1 MDPILDFVSVFAEG
15 VLLAIAPVLASMVAA
30 WLIAQVKTAWA
41 KAREAAGEW
50 VWVLDAI
57 ADKAVQAAEQANM
70 AGLIQDKKAYALD
83 LAQQFLSEQG
93 YKIDVSLIDAAI
105 EAAVLEQFN
114 KGRER

>member
-57 ADKAVQAAEQANM
+57 ADKAVQAAEQATWPVWLRIKKRMRWIWRSNFWSNRDTT
-70 AGLIQDKKAYALD
+70 LILP
-83 LAQQFLSEQG
+83 
-93 YKIDVSLIDAAI
+93 
-105 EAAVLEQFN
+105 
-114 KGRER
+114 